1 MNGDDFTKSLLDKTD
16 ALIAKHRQPR
26 GAIVPPPEGA
36 ADQDPALPVL
46 TRKLS
51 LEEAQALVKVSSEKT
66 AKETADMQKALEQE
80 MPVPPLAQASVMEAQ
95 PLKETRP
102 DPWENTEAVS
112 SQEETLLA
120 SDINWGTPPAAD
132 YAQPDNHFS
141 ESAADLVV
149 HLTLPAQEET
159 TPFTEPL
166 SHDLSE
172 PHFDEATTTSLEN
185 DNKTEPSIPSA
196 SLSGD
201 TGLLGSHFSEPTL
214 PVERDFSESDSSTSL
229 LATSMSSLM
238 ADSAINAKN
247 ESQQTTTQQYESLID
262 DWQEFDLQIEAS
274 DREASRLAEAI
285 SPELTH
291 LVCELTQ
298 EVSEAIIQQVMPKL
312 QSAIEAR
319 LKDIISTAFKAAKAE
334 NED

>member
-46 TRKLS
+46 TQKLS

-80 MPVPPLAQASVMEAQ
+80 MPLPPLAQAPVMDTT
-95 PLKETRP
+95 PLIETLP
-102 DPWENTEAVS
+102 DPWENTETTP
-112 SQEETLLA
+112 SQEEMLLA
-120 SDINWGTPPAAD
+120 PDTIWDTPPAAD
-132 YAQPDNHFS
+132 YAQPDNRFP
-141 ESAADLVV
+141 ESGADPVV
-149 HLTLPAQEET
+149 HVTLPAQEET

-166 SHDLSE
+166 PHDFSE
-172 PHFDEATTTSLEN
+172 PHFDEAVVTSLEN
-185 DNKTEPSIPSA
+185 DDKTEPSIPSA

-201 TGLLGSHFSEPTL
+201 TGLLGSHFSEPKL
-214 PVERDFSESDSSTSL
+214 PAERDFPVNDSSTSL
-229 LATSMSSLM
+229 LATSMSSLL
-238 ADSAINAKN
+238 AESASNAAN
-247 ESQQTTTQQYESLID
+247 ESQQTATQQYESLID
-262 DWQEFDLQIEAS
+262 DWQEFDLQTEAS
-274 DREASRLAEAI
+274 DRKASRLAEAI

-298 EVSEAIIQQVMPKL
+298 EVSETIIQQVMPKL

-319 LKDIISTAFKAAKAE
+319 LKDIISTAFKAAQAE